1 MPKIVAAAIQYTPI
15 GSEYPNIVCG
25 KRHCDCFE
33 WMFKHR
39 VNYDKETCVQG
50 FLTNTNQFVDRY
62 DAMDIALD
70 WGQIKRSD
78 EYIEGK
84 PLYSEDLW

>member
-1 MPKIVAAAIQYTPI
+1 MPKIIAAAIQYTPI

-39 VNYDKETCVQG
+39 INYDKETCVQG
-50 FLTNTNQFVDRY
+50 FLTKYNQFVDRY
-62 DAMDIALD
+62 AAMYLAHDQLLD
-70 WGQIKRSD
+70 PTTYKPGS
-78 EYIEGK
+78 